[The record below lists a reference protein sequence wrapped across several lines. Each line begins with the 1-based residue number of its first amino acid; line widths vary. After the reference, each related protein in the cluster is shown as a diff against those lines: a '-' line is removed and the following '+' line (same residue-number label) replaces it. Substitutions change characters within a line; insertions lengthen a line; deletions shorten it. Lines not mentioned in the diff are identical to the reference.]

1 MVRKIWEDV
10 PADEARVR
18 QLAAALSVP
27 PVIAQLLTQRGFSD
41 ADAADRFL
49 NPQLSHLHDPWLLT
63 DMRPAVDRIRLAIT
77 NKERIMIHGDYDADG
92 ITSTAMLRRAL
103 EVLGADVGHF
113 VPDRMK
119 DGYGLQPDTI
129 ARLAAGGARLIVS
142 VDCGIRASE
151 AADHARALGI
161 DLVITDHH
169 EPDGVLPRAV
179 AVINPRRPDCLYPEK
194 SLAGAGVALKLVQA
208 LLQDSGSDRDLLPS
222 FIKMAAIGTMAD
234 VVPLIGENRVIA
246 HFGLEGL
253 TRGPHGTGLE
263 ALLEESGLVGKRLD
277 SFHVGFVLA
286 PRLNAAGRMSHA
298 GKAVDLL
305 LARGR
310 DAQSRTG
317 ARQMARELTEE
328 NTRRQD
334 SEAGILAEARRL
346 VENDP
351 SIGGQNLLIVAA
363 EGWHRGVVGIVAS
376 KLVDQFHKPAI
387 VIALDGAVGHG
398 SCRSI
403 GAFDMLGALEAH
415 GDVFLKFGGHR
426 QAAGV
431 TVDVAKLPEIRQR
444 LTRWANE
451 RLDPSDLVPRLR
463 IDAVLGLRDITGEV
477 VEGLHRMG
485 PFGMANPKPI
495 FRASPV
501 DLMQAP
507 RVMKERH
514 LSLMFRQDGRSFRGV
529 AWRAAEREAYLTANR
544 FGLELAYSLE
554 QNEFRGERVTEL
566 TVADVRTPAAVEAS
580 A

>member
-1 MVRKIWEDV
+1 
-10 PADEARVR
+10 
-18 QLAAALSVP
+18 
-27 PVIAQLLTQRGFSD
+27 
-41 ADAADRFL
+41 
-49 NPQLSHLHDPWLLT
+49 
-63 DMRPAVDRIRLAIT
+63 
-77 NKERIMIHGDYDADG
+77 
-92 ITSTAMLRRAL
+92 
-103 EVLGADVGHF
+103 
-113 VPDRMK
+113 
-119 DGYGLQPDTI
+119 
-129 ARLAAGGARLIVS
+129 
-142 VDCGIRASE
+142 
-151 AADHARALGI
+151 
-161 DLVITDHH
+161 
-169 EPDGVLPRAV
+169 
-179 AVINPRRPDCLYPEK
+179 
-194 SLAGAGVALKLVQA
+194 
-208 LLQDSGSDRDLLPS
+208 
-222 FIKMAAIGTMAD
+222 
-234 VVPLIGENRVIA
+234 
-246 HFGLEGL
+246 
-253 TRGPHGTGLE
+253 
-263 ALLEESGLVGKRLD
+263 
-277 SFHVGFVLA
+277 VGFVLA

-310 DAQSRTG
+310 DTQSRTE
-317 ARQMARELTEE
+317 ARQMARALTEE

-334 SEAGILAEARRL
+334 SEAGILAEAKRL

-403 GAFDMLGALEAH
+403 GAFDMLGCLEAH
-415 GDVFLKFGGHR
+415 PDVFLKFGGHR

-431 TVDVAKLPEIRQR
+431 TVDVAKLSDMRQR
-444 LTRWANE
+444 LTRWAND

-463 IDAVLGLRDITGEV
+463 IDAVLGLRDITGDV

-507 RVMKERH
+507 KVMKERH

-529 AWRAAEREAYLTANR
+529 AWRAAEREAYLSANR